1 MPKKRGKKKKD
12 LAVMAYT
19 HLYSKHS
26 QTEAGEWR
34 VQGQPRLH
42 INTCLKKKR
51 KEEKEGRKGGR
62 KERRKERKNE
72 REQKERQKKES

>member
-19 HLYSKHS
+19 HMYSKHS

-34 VQGQPRLH
+34 V
-42 INTCLKKKR
+42 
-51 KEEKEGRKGGR
+51 
-62 KERRKERKNE
+62 
-72 REQKERQKKES
+72 

>member
-1 MPKKRGKKKKD
+1 
-12 LAVMAYT
+12 MAYT

-42 INTCLKKKR
+42 INTCLKKKKKRR
-51 KEEKEGRKGGR
+51 KGRKKGR
-62 KERRKERKNE
+62 KEG
-72 REQKERQKKES
+72 KKEGKEE